1 MNLKKELMK
10 LEYGD
15 TLEEKLKQIE
25 EIRELKINNENLLN
39 VFVLKLECKTLKD
52 LKNMTKFKI
61 LKIEEIRDELKR
73 NEDLQNSLE
82 FSKKI
87 NENILNLKQ
96 LQKNYNLLCNS
107 FEVINKEIEKIKNQ
121 KIIEIINDIQKLE
134 KNIIEYNQKNISY
147 LEELESDFEEIK
159 INDYNNI
166 LFFSD
171 ILEKYNF
178 KEESKKIGNFADKI
192 EDVFAEI
199 EDIVEEFEISKE
211 DIFFRFF
218 NSQSSSFS
226 EIIKILD
233 NEFKKIKGYD
243 IEKSKLN
250 KKELVIFEIF
260 KKAKNYE
267 EFLKELKNTYYLKWI
282 EYAEKENNEILND
295 IQYFEKIKNKSFDL
309 IQEKKKL
316 IPEYIT
322 EKWNRKIK
330 DKFVYNRGHKE
341 IAYSDLRHESK
352 KKRKVLSLR
361 NYISKFKDTGLF
373 DILPCWLLT
382 PEVVSDILP
391 LSKNIFDIII
401 FDEAS
406 QIFVEKSIP
415 AIYRAKS
422 IVIAG
427 DDKQLQPNSVAKK
440 KLDKFDDI
448 EGEIEEFDD
457 EEFEEN
463 DSVALDEVSLLDV
476 AQKMYKGS
484 LLSYHYRSNYEELIN
499 FSNYAFY
506 QGRLIVA
513 PNKEDK
519 NYLPIERIKVN
530 GVWNKRKNIK
540 EAEETYILV
549 KKILKERKENESIGI
564 VTFNEAQKELI
575 RTYLEEQCEKDP
587 EFSVLYLKEKVR
599 HDDTEDKS
607 IFIKNIEN
615 VQGDER
621 DIIIFS
627 IGYARDLETGRVAS
641 RFGTLS
647 QAGGENRLNV
657 AISRAK
663 KKIYVITSIEPEE
676 LLVETSK
683 NEGPKLFK
691 KYLEYVRAV
700 SEKRR
705 QEVKDILSSLFRKY
719 DINQEN
725 KIHFDSDF
733 EKEVYTSLKKC
744 NYEVHT
750 QVGVS
755 GYKIDLGI
763 YSKEKSEYILGIEC
777 DGATYHS
784 SPSAR
789 ERDVYRQKFLESRGW
804 IIHRIW
810 SKDWWRNPE
819 NEIQKIRNL
828 LQNLI

>member
-1 MNLKKELMK
+1 M
-10 LEYGD
+10 
-15 TLEEKLKQIE
+15 
-25 EIRELKINNENLLN
+25 
-39 VFVLKLECKTLKD
+39 
-52 LKNMTKFKI
+52 
-61 LKIEEIRDELKR
+61 
-73 NEDLQNSLE
+73 
-82 FSKKI
+82 
-87 NENILNLKQ
+87 
-96 LQKNYNLLCNS
+96 
-107 FEVINKEIEKIKNQ
+107 
-121 KIIEIINDIQKLE
+121 
-134 KNIIEYNQKNISY
+134 
-147 LEELESDFEEIK
+147 
-159 INDYNNI
+159 
-166 LFFSD
+166 
-171 ILEKYNF
+171 
-178 KEESKKIGNFADKI
+178 
-192 EDVFAEI
+192 
-199 EDIVEEFEISKE
+199 
-211 DIFFRFF
+211 
-218 NSQSSSFS
+218 
-226 EIIKILD
+226 
-233 NEFKKIKGYD
+233 
-243 IEKSKLN
+243 
-250 KKELVIFEIF
+250 
-260 KKAKNYE
+260 
-267 EFLKELKNTYYLKWI
+267 
-282 EYAEKENNEILND
+282 
-295 IQYFEKIKNKSFDL
+295 
-309 IQEKKKL
+309 
-316 IPEYIT
+316 
-322 EKWNRKIK
+322 
-330 DKFVYNRGHKE
+330 
-341 IAYSDLRHESK
+341 
-352 KKRKVLSLR
+352 
-361 NYISKFKDTGLF
+361 
-373 DILPCWLLT
+373 PCWLLT